1 MYIPICVIAVAL
13 FLINPDLAF
22 LFGIIYCFAMNPIL
36 LIPVVAI
43 FLLIKGVDYYNYEV
57 APAIKRNKYK
67 LFRYAIKHRK
77 VYYIVK
83 YNKLIL
89 WSLMFISAVI
99 IYIYGMIGALI

>member
-1 MYIPICVIAVAL
+1 MD
-13 FLINPDLAF
+13 DLRKK
-22 LFGIIYCFAMNPIL
+22 IEN
-36 LIPVVAI
+36 
-43 FLLIKGVDYYNYEV
+43 LIKDRGISLASASIKIGKNS
-57 APAIKRNKYK
+57 AIKRNKYK